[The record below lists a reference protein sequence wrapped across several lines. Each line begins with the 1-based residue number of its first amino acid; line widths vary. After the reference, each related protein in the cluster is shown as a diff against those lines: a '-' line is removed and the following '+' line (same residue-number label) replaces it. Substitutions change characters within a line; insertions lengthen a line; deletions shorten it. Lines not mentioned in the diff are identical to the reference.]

1 MKKQSLI
8 LVLASTL
15 LLSNVGFA
23 LSAERRVALV
33 IGNNEYQSIPKLE
46 TAVNDAQAVGKELAK
61 IGFEV
66 TSLSNVS
73 QKKMNLAVSEFAQK
87 VSGGGVGIFFF
98 AGHGLQINN
107 QNFLL
112 PVDMDM
118 PKDLS
123 YVDDQ
128 AVSLSRVQDKLA
140 DAKAK
145 FSLLV
150 VDACRDNPL
159 PKVAGRSL
167 GGTRGLAQPSSPNGQ
182 IVLFSA
188 GANQKALDKLSD
200 NDKNPNGLFTREFL
214 PMISTPGLSAADA
227 LKKVRSAVTS
237 KAKGIGHEQNPALY
251 DQTDGD
257 FYFVAGAPTPAATS
271 GGATTTV
278 VQAVDP
284 KTVELS
290 FWDSIKGSND
300 PEDFKDYLEK
310 YPNGQFAQL
319 AKRRTAGASHVATRS
334 GDSAP
339 AAQPAAPAQL
349 AMGAAPPPGTAAPS
363 MASKIE
369 EQGKMRYLSVT
380 DLRAAKRDN
389 LLRIQAEVTNADSGN
404 QQLYYR
410 FKWLDRD
417 GFTVWDEEPWK
428 PLIVYGKQKQTISVV
443 APTFKA
449 TDFRLILQ
457 SPDNT
462 N

>member
-8 LVLASTL
+8 LVLAAAL
-15 LLSNVGFA
+15 LLNFGSA
-23 LSAERRVALV
+23 LSVERRVALV

-46 TAVNDAQAVGKELAK
+46 TAVNDAQAIGKELAK

-87 VSGGGVGIFFF
+87 VSGGGVGVFFF

-128 AVSLSRVQDKLA
+128 AVSLTRVQDKLA

-257 FYFVAGAPTPAATS
+257 FYFVAGAAPASAATS

-300 PEDFKDYLEK
+300 PDDFRDYLGK
-310 YPNGQFAQL
+310 YPDGQFAQL
-319 AKRRTAGASHVATRS
+319 ARRRIAGASPVATRS

-339 AAQPAAPAQL
+339 AAPAPLATAAAPS
-349 AMGAAPPPGTAAPS
+349 PSAAPS